1 LRLLAA
7 VLFSFLLSAQEPAA
21 PQPAKP
27 KRMPEPK
34 NLQVLK
40 VGPGELIP
48 IMRAYNTALRVQCT
62 FCHVQGDFASDEN
75 GHKVTA
81 RRMITLTQEIN
92 GKLVRTPDS
101 KNVVSCY
108 TCHRGEEHPVVN
120 APAAAPA
127 SPAAPTPPPPAQ

>member
-1 LRLLAA
+1 MIRPMLRLIVPLLLA
-7 VLFSFLLSAQEPAA
+7 VCLSAQEPAA

-48 IMRAYNTALRVQCT
+48 LMRSYNAALGKQCT

-75 GHKVTA
+75 RHKEQA
-81 RRMITLTQEIN
+81 RRMITMTQEIN
-92 GKLVRTPDS
+92 TKLAPGADA
-101 KNVVSCY
+101 KAVVSCY
-108 TCHRGEEHPVVN
+108 TCHRGDEHPAVA
-120 APAAAPA
+120 APAAP
-127 SPAAPTPPPPAQ
+127 PAAPPAQ